1 MQYGKLP
8 PVMKIQISD
17 HFTFKKLI
25 RFVLPSIAMII
36 ATSLYG
42 NVDGFFVT
50 NWVGETPFAA
60 INLSW
65 PLIMIF
71 GGVGFV
77 FGTGGSAV
85 VATALG
91 ENEADRA
98 NQNFSLIIYFGIALG
113 ILLGAIGF
121 IFAPQ
126 FGVLLGADGELLKCS
141 IKYMR
146 ILFCFTPAFI
156 LQNMF
161 QSLCSTASKPKLG
174 LDATIIAGVGNI
186 VLDAIFI
193 VGLKWG
199 LVGAAIGTA
208 MSQFFGGIVPLIF
221 FARENDTNFKL
232 CIPKFHR
239 KVITKT
245 CTNGV
250 SEFVNNLTLSI
261 VIILYNLKLMEI
273 AGQNGVN
280 AFGIIQYINFT
291 FISVFIGIVMG
302 SAPIISFNNGAN
314 DYAELQNVFKKE
326 VTLLLSSGVILFGL
340 AELLSKPFVYVFIQ
354 ENKELFDMSVH
365 GLRIFCIAFLLMG
378 FNMLGSSLF
387 TALENGGISAVIAF
401 IRSFVFPIAALYT
414 IPTLL
419 GNTLDSVWICQIIIE
434 AFSFVMVLSFILGF
448 RKRYKYL

>member
-1 MQYGKLP
+1 
-8 PVMKIQISD
+8 MKIEISE

-25 RFVLPSIAMII
+25 RFVLPSIAMMI
-36 ATSLYG
+36 ATSMYG

-60 INLSW
+60 INLTW

-71 GGVGFV
+71 GGIGFV

-91 ENEADRA
+91 ENDRERA
-98 NQNFSLIIYFGIALG
+98 NQNFSLIIYAGF
-113 ILLGAIGF
+113 LLGVILGALGF

-126 FGVLLGADGELLKCS
+126 FGTLLGADGELLKCS

-146 ILFCFTPAFI
+146 ILFCFTPFFI
-156 LQNMF
+156 LQNIF

-174 LDATIIAGVGNI
+174 LWATIAAGVGNI
-186 VLDAIFI
+186 ALDATFI

-199 LVGAAIGTA
+199 LLGAAIGTG
-208 MSQFFGGIVPLIF
+208 MSQFFGGIVPLAF
-221 FARENDTNFKL
+221 FAKENDTCFKL
-232 CIPKFHR
+232 CIPKWR
-239 KVITKT
+239 GKVIIKT

-291 FISVFIGIVMG
+291 FISVFIGIVMA
-302 SAPIISFNNGAN
+302 SAPIFSFNNGAN
-314 DYAELQNVFKKE
+314 DYAELQNVFKKV
-326 VTLLLSSGVILFGL
+326 VTLLLSSGAILFTL
-340 AELLSKPFVYVFIQ
+340 AELLAKPFVFIFIQ
-354 ENKELFDMSVH
+354 ENKELFEMSVH

-387 TALENGGISAVIAF
+387 TALENGLVSAIIAF
-401 IRSFVFPIAALYT
+401 IRSFVFPIIALYT
-414 IPTLL
+414 IPTLF
-419 GNTLDSVWICQIIIE
+419 GNTLDSVWICQI
-434 AFSFVMVLSFILGF
+434 FVETFGFILVLSFILGF
-448 RKRYKYL
+448 RKRYKYF